1 MGAAGACAC
10 AGRGDGHAAVVEGCL
25 GVILGMSAEPPNG
38 AHAAFGAGGEVAVR
52 PQVQEVVQSF
62 AALLCPQQ
70 RMATGSLSAPT
81 STETL

>member
-10 AGRGDGHAAVVEGCL
+10 AGRGDGHAAVVGGCL
-25 GVILGMSAEPPNG
+25 GVILGMSADPPNG